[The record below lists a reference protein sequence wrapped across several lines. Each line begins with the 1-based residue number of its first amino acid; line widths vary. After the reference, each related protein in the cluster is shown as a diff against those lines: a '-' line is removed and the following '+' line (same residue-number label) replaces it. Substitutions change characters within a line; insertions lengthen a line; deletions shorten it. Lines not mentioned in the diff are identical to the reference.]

1 MSLYSVKRFVCFING
16 RTWHQYHKIVVI
28 GIRVVRMTTT
38 IEWTTFGWSMMAMS
52 NDVALVTQ
60 WRMSTILLMTITKK
74 SDHYR
79 SVVDW

>member
-1 MSLYSVKRFVCFING
+1 
-16 RTWHQYHKIVVI
+16 
-28 GIRVVRMTTT
+28 MTTT

-79 SVVDW
+79 SVESVRQLFDW